1 MCILFNF
8 NALCFHLQEFSFLLT
23 VIIVFFHY
31 SVYARPKSRE
41 DWMGQDNDDQAT
53 SQTLGKEM
61 KLFSRQKFL
70 NANKITEE
78 RSLRF
83 RRNHNTTFNPCVKA
97 VKLEMVAIGRAVK
110 VHECFTTTNLG
121 CQPVNGKFLCEKIKT
136 VDQDSANNT
145 YAYTSGCKCHTT

>member
-83 RRNHNTTFNPCVKA
+83 RRNHNTTSNPCVKA
-97 VKLEMVAIGRAVK
+97 VKLEMVAIGLAVK

-121 CQPVNGKFLCEKIKT
+121 CQPVNGKFLCEKIMSLFK
-136 VDQDSANNT
+136 DSAGKICL
-145 YAYTSGCKCHTT
+145 YTSGCRCKKP